1 MEEFMD
7 ILFDFLSEH
16 YEKDIKSLKTKQVL
30 VDYNVLKEYRNGE
43 ELAEQM
49 EIAPSAFLKAMTK
62 AVQKFRDVEGNPI
75 KKRVS
80 IVNLPKNKKVDIENI
95 RKEHLNKLI
104 AVEGIVSRRGGI
116 LSRASFVQYVCS
128 KCEEIYKV
136 PIEVGKPLKCE
147 VCESSKLRKKG
158 VLEKEGLVDHQKI
171 EIQEF
176 VEKTKPGAQ
185 ASKLICVLED
195 DLVNSVNAGDVVEV
209 IGILKERETKSDGF
223 YDKILEVSHIE
234 KINKDISEEQ
244 ITDTDMQQI
253 IEFSKNPNLEQEI
266 IRVIAPNVYGYEHI
280 KLAIAL
286 QLFGGKKCNGQRDFF
301 HILLIGDPGTAKTKI
316 LQEVRYVMPKSI
328 YVSGKN
334 STGVGLTAS
343 VEKDELSGGGWT
355 LKAGAIILASG
366 GMVMIDEF
374 NQIDDEER
382 SYLHEVMESGT
393 LSIAKAGITAN
404 FKVKTSIL
412 AAANP
417 KLGRFIESKNLAD
430 QFDIPIT
437 LLSRFDLIFP
447 IRDTFDADYDE
458 KLFDYIDRIRSS
470 DENTEKERA
479 RTLEN
484 KVSFIRKY
492 ISYARNHINPMMT
505 EEAKRVLKSYYM
517 ALRGKSKDGT
527 VAITQ
532 RYIEVLF
539 RLAEAHA
546 KMRLS
551 NKVEAIDAEVAVRLV
566 NKSLEDTVLDK
577 KKGVFDVD
585 TIAVGITS
593 SEREL
598 FEKMEEIYND
608 LKQKYET
615 FDMKFFIE
623 KVKEQTNEDE
633 EKIRFY
639 AKKFLF

>member
-1 MEEFMD
+1 
-7 ILFDFLSEH
+7 
-16 YEKDIKSLKTKQVL
+16 
-30 VDYNVLKEYRNGE
+30 
-43 ELAEQM
+43 
-49 EIAPSAFLKAMTK
+49 
-62 AVQKFRDVEGNPI
+62 
-75 KKRVS
+75 
-80 IVNLPKNKKVDIENI
+80 
-95 RKEHLNKLI
+95 
-104 AVEGIVSRRGGI
+104 
-116 LSRASFVQYVCS
+116 
-128 KCEEIYKV
+128 
-136 PIEVGKPLKCE
+136 
-147 VCESSKLRKKG
+147 
-158 VLEKEGLVDHQKI
+158 
-171 EIQEF
+171 
-176 VEKTKPGAQ
+176 
-185 ASKLICVLED
+185 
-195 DLVNSVNAGDVVEV
+195 
-209 IGILKERETKSDGF
+209 
-223 YDKILEVSHIE
+223 
-234 KINKDISEEQ
+234 
-244 ITDTDMQQI
+244 
-253 IEFSKNPNLEQEI
+253 
-266 IRVIAPNVYGYEHI
+266 
-280 KLAIAL
+280 
-286 QLFGGKKCNGQRDFF
+286 
-301 HILLIGDPGTAKTKI
+301 
-316 LQEVRYVMPKSI
+316 
-328 YVSGKN
+328 
-334 STGVGLTAS
+334 
-343 VEKDELSGGGWT
+343 
-355 LKAGAIILASG
+355 
-366 GMVMIDEF
+366 MVMIDEF